1 MKNLRSHTPK
11 TKEEQTATEF
21 TKKLAA
27 AYDGKS
33 SAGIFLQI
41 LAEAEKAK
49 KAGTLTNE
57 EIDEFFKQ
65 FSPMLDSPQRKQLQQ
80 VVERLKK
87 L

>member
-11 TKEEQTATEF
+11 TTEEISATDL

-33 SAGIFLQI
+33 GAGIFLQI
-41 LAEAEKAK
+41 LKEAEQAK
-49 KAGTLTNE
+49 RAGTLTDE
-57 EIDEFFKQ
+57 EIDAFVMQ
-65 FSPMLDSPQRKQLQQ
+65 FSPMLDEAQRKQLEQ
-80 VVERLKK
+80 VVERLKG

>member
-11 TKEEQTATEF
+11 TKEEQTATEL

-65 FSPMLDSPQRKQLQQ
+65 FSPMLDSAQRKQLQQ